1 MKMKKKYFVG
11 MALIASLAFSSCD
24 NEVIYVQ
31 GDGNGQTEDVQLITL
46 QVDNGGD
53 GLTTRAGRPL
63 YSSEAKQTIDKVRL
77 WICDNNGSD
86 NQGKVVLV
94 KDFDNWM
101 GTNGDGVTDA
111 SSSDYANGR
120 QAELKL
126 TGDYK
131 LANGNYKV
139 YALGYHSTSDYTDVS
154 LQAITNLQVGSK
166 YTENT
171 VLALKSEATNA
182 EEIFA
187 GSAEFTI
194 SDEALKQT
202 VVLNRQV
209 AGAYIYVKDIPYYA
223 DAKYLK
229 LVASTGNNSLV
240 LGNFASVDIANNGNN
255 TSTNVV
261 NGTSAKSGEY
271 VISEIDLTQWF
282 GTLADSDG
290 DGLVDNTN
298 WTNAIDKADEG
309 SKTTTFEK
317 GSVFGGAFVI
327 PFQKG
332 SAQTLK
338 LVLSTKSGAAED
350 GSSVKMSWN
359 INLPTKDLATS
370 LTAWNGGAF
379 AAVSPYSETQNVYSI
394 LRNHLYS
401 VGKRNLDNPGSGTDP
416 EPKPNEPT
424 PDPTPDDDP
433 ESLNNKKVLTL
444 IVNDNWEVIHDM
456 ELD

>member
-77 WICDNNGSD
+77 WVCDNNGSD
-86 NQGKVVLV
+86 NQGKVVLI
-94 KDFDNWM
+94 KDFNDWM
-101 GTNGDGVTDA
+101 GTSGTA
-111 SSSDYANGR
+111 SSSDYENGR

-126 TGDYK
+126 TGNDK
-131 LANGNYKV
+131 LPNGTYTV
-139 YALGYHSTSDYTDVS
+139 YALGYHSTSDYTDAS
-154 LQAITNLQVGSK
+154 LQAITNLQVGDT

-171 VLALKSEATNA
+171 VLALKSGVANA

-209 AGAYIYVKDIPYYA
+209 AGAYIYVKDIPYFA
-223 DAKYLK
+223 GAQYLK

-240 LGNFASVDIANNGNN
+240 LGNFANTDIAGNGNN

-261 NGTSAKSGEY
+261 NGASAKSGEY
-271 VISEIDLTQWF
+271 VISEIDLTNWF
-282 GTLADSDG
+282 GTLADGDG

-298 WTNAIDKADEG
+298 WTNAIDKAQDA

-317 GSVFGGAFVI
+317 GSVFGGTFVI

-338 LVLSTKSGAAED
+338 LVLSTQSGAAET

-359 INLPTKDLATS
+359 INLPAKDLATS

-379 AAVSPYSETQNVYSI
+379 AAVDSYSETQNVYSI

-416 EPKPNEPT
+416 DPKPDEPN

-456 ELD
+456 ELE

>member
-77 WICDNNGSD
+77 WVCDNNGSD
-86 NQGKVVLV
+86 NQGKVVLI
-94 KDFDNWM
+94 KDFNDWM
-101 GTNGDGVTDA
+101 GASGSA

-126 TGDYK
+126 TGDDK
-131 LANGNYKV
+131 LPNGKYKV
-139 YALGYHSTSDYTDVS
+139 YALGYHSTSDYTDAS
-154 LQAITNLQVGSK
+154 LQTITNLQVGET

-171 VLALKSEATNA
+171 VLALKSEVANA

-209 AGAYIYVKDIPYYA
+209 AGAYIYVKDIPYFA

-240 LGNFASVDIANNGNN
+240 LGNFANTDITGNGNN
-255 TSTNVV
+255 TSTDVV

-282 GTLADSDG
+282 GTLADGDG

-298 WTNAIDKADEG
+298 WTNAIDKAQDG

-338 LVLSTKSGAAED
+338 LVLSTQSGAAET

-359 INLPTKDLATS
+359 INLPAKDLANA

-379 AAVSPYSETQNVYSI
+379 AAVDSYSETQTVYSI

-401 VGKRNLDNPGSGTDP
+401 VGKRNLDDPGSGTDP
-416 EPKPNEPT
+416 DPKPDEPD

-456 ELD
+456 ELE

>member
-77 WICDNNGSD
+77 WICDNNASTA
-86 NQGKVVLV
+86 QGKVVLI
-94 KDFDNWM
+94 KDFNDWM
-101 GTNGDGVTDA
+101 GASGSA

-126 TGDYK
+126 TGNDK
-131 LANGNYKV
+131 LPNGKYKV
-139 YALGYHSTSDYTDVS
+139 YALGYHSTSDYTDAS
-154 LQAITNLQVGSK
+154 LQTITNLQLGST

-171 VLALKSEATNA
+171 VLALKSGVANA

-209 AGAYIYVKDIPYYA
+209 AGAYIYVKDIPYFA
-223 DAKYLK
+223 GAQYLK

-240 LGNFASVDIANNGNN
+240 LGNFANTDITGNGNN

-261 NGTSAKSGEY
+261 NGTSAKTGEY
-271 VISEIDLTQWF
+271 VISEIDLTNWF
-282 GTLADSDG
+282 GTLADTNPE
-290 DGLVDNTN
+290 DGLVDKAA
-298 WTNAIDKADEG
+298 WTNPLKQG
-309 SKTTTFEK
+309 SGAGASPTFQQ

-327 PFQKG
+327 PFQKVE
-332 SAQTLK
+332 SNQTLK

-401 VGKRNLDNPGSGTDP
+401 VGKRNLDDPGSGTDP
-416 EPKPNEPT
+416 D
-424 PDPTPDDDP
+424 PDGPDDKDDP

>member
-1 MKMKKKYFVG
+1 M
-11 MALIASLAFSSCD
+11 
-24 NEVIYVQ
+24 
-31 GDGNGQTEDVQLITL
+31 
-46 QVDNGGD
+46 
-53 GLTTRAGRPL
+53 
-63 YSSEAKQTIDKVRL
+63 
-77 WICDNNGSD
+77 
-86 NQGKVVLV
+86 
-94 KDFDNWM
+94 
-101 GTNGDGVTDA
+101 
-111 SSSDYANGR
+111 
-120 QAELKL
+120 
-126 TGDYK
+126 
-131 LANGNYKV
+131 
-139 YALGYHSTSDYTDVS
+139 YALGYHSTSDYTDAS
-154 LQAITNLQVGSK
+154 LQTITNLQAGST

-171 VLALKSEATNA
+171 VLALKSGVANA

-194 SDEALKQT
+194 SDEVLKQT

-209 AGAYIYVKDIPYYA
+209 AGAYIYVKDIPYFA

-240 LGNFASVDIANNGNN
+240 LGNFANEDITGNGNN

-261 NGTSAKSGEY
+261 NGTSAKTGEY

-282 GTLADSDG
+282 GTLEDGDG
-290 DGLVDNTN
+290 DGLVDKTN
-298 WTNAIDKADEG
+298 WTNAIDKANDG

-327 PFQKG
+327 PFQKVV
-332 SAQTLK
+332 SKQTLK

-370 LTAWNGGAF
+370 LTTWNGGAF
-379 AAVSPYSETQNVYSI
+379 AAVDSYSETQTVYSI

-401 VGKRNLDNPGSGTDP
+401 VGKRNLDDPGSGTDP
-416 EPKPNEPT
+416 EPKPDEPD

-456 ELD
+456 ELE